1 MSLGA
6 TFGIVLLC
14 LLASAFF
21 SSAEIAFLAANRVRL
36 RHLAE
41 QGSRVARG
49 YMAAFQHPERLLST
63 AMMGVTIAHVVSSA
77 VATTALLFWVGSQAS
92 LWATVIL
99 TPLMLVFGEILPKA
113 LTQPR
118 ATEVAVRTFDPL
130 RAVAWLLAPI
140 VGIANL
146 LVRAILRGL
155 GHGERRD
162 PFVSRADLRLLVER
176 EPDGTTDVREEER
189 EMIEGIFDL
198 VETSA
203 REVMVP
209 LVDVVAVPEDAS
221 IDDAVAMV
229 RESGHSRLPVYRE
242 RIDNVVGVV
251 AALDILGR
259 GAAGETIRT
268 LMRPAHYVPATK
280 RISDL
285 LPEMQRRRIQLAV
298 VVDEYGASQGI
309 VTVGDIIEEIV
320 GAIPDDRERTPSQL
334 VRLPDGSYLVAGRM
348 WIEEIN
354 EALDW
359 SLPTKK
365 DYETVAGL
373 ILASLGHIP
382 RPGEQVTIGGYEL
395 AVVDADERRILK
407 VKVRARERAAD
418 AGPARPPTQLPTQ
431 GGHSA

>member
-1 MSLGA
+1 VTPATSLGV
-6 TFGIVLLC
+6 VLAC

-21 SSAEIAFLAANRVRL
+21 SAAEIAFLAANRVRL

-49 YMAAFQHPERLLST
+49 YMDAFQRPERLLST

-77 VATTALLFWVGSQAS
+77 VATAALLPWLGGQAS
-92 LWATVIL
+92 LWATLAL
-99 TPLMLVFGEILPKA
+99 TPTMLILGEILPKA

-118 ATEVAVRTFDPL
+118 ATAVALRTFDPL
-130 RAVAWLLAPI
+130 RGIAWLLTPV

-146 LVRAILRGL
+146 LVRAILGSL

-176 EPDGTTDVREEER
+176 EPDGKTDVKDEER

-198 VETSA
+198 VETTV

-221 IDDAVAMV
+221 VDEAVAKI
-229 RESGHSRLPVYRE
+229 RESGHSRLPVYRD

-251 AALDILGR
+251 AALDILAR
-259 GAAGETIRT
+259 GASRETIRT

-280 RISDL
+280 RTSDL

-298 VVDEYGASQGI
+298 VVDEYGASEGI
-309 VTVGDIIEEIV
+309 VTVGDVIEEIV
-320 GAIPDDRERTPSQL
+320 GEIPDDREREPSRL
-334 VRLPDGSYLVAGRM
+334 VRLPDGSYLVAGRLG
-348 WIEEIN
+348 IDELN
-354 EALDW
+354 EPLGWD
-359 SLPTKK
+359 LPKKK

-373 ILASLGHIP
+373 ILASLGRIP
-382 RPGEQVTIGGYEL
+382 RPGEQVTVGAYEL

-407 VKVRARERAAD
+407 VKVRARTRGAD
-418 AGPARPPTQLPTQ
+418 SAPSQPQ
-431 GGHSA
+431 GGH

>member
-1 MSLGA
+1 VSLGA

-49 YMAAFQHPERLLST
+49 YMEAFQHPERLLST

-77 VATTALLFWVGSQAS
+77 VATAALLPWVGTQAS
-92 LWATVIL
+92 LWATVTL
-99 TPLMLVFGEILPKA
+99 TPLMLVVGEILPKA

-118 ATEVAVRTFDPL
+118 ATEVALRTFTPL
-130 RAVAWLLAPI
+130 GGIAWLLAPV
-140 VGIANL
+140 VGVANL
-146 LVRAILRGL
+146 LVRGILGTL

-176 EPDGTTDVREEER
+176 EPDGTTDVLEEER

-198 VETSA
+198 VETSV

-209 LVDVVAVPEDAS
+209 LVDVVAVPEDAG
-221 IDDAVAMV
+221 IDEAVAQV
-229 RESGHSRLPVYRE
+229 RQSGHSRLPVYRE

-259 GAAGETIRT
+259 GGSGETIRT

-280 RISDL
+280 RVSDL

-309 VTVGDIIEEIV
+309 VTVGDVIEEIV

-334 VRLPDGSYLVAGRM
+334 VRLPDGSYLVDGRL
-348 WIEEIN
+348 WIEELN
-354 EALDW
+354 EALKWD
-359 SLPTKK
+359 LPTKK

-373 ILASLGHIP
+373 ILASLGRIP
-382 RPGEQVTIGGYEL
+382 RPGEQVTVGAYEL

-407 VKVRARERAAD
+407 VKAQARERAVD
-418 AGPARPPTQLPTQ
+418 RIPPQSQ

>member
-1 MSLGA
+1 VTPASLGVVFA
-6 TFGIVLLC
+6 C

-21 SSAEIAFLAANRVRL
+21 SAAEIAFLAANRVRL

-49 YMAAFQHPERLLST
+49 YMEAFQHPERLLST

-77 VATTALLFWVGSQAS
+77 VATVALLPWLGGRAS
-92 LWATVIL
+92 LWATIAL
-99 TPLMLVFGEILPKA
+99 TPTMLVFGEILPKA

-118 ATEVAVRTFDPL
+118 ATAVALRTFDPL
-130 RAVAWLLAPI
+130 RGVAWLLAPV

-146 LVRAILRGL
+146 LVRAILGGL

-176 EPDGTTDVREEER
+176 EPDGKTDVKDEER

-198 VETSA
+198 VETSV

-209 LVDVVAVPEDAS
+209 LVDVVAVPDDAS
-221 IDDAVAMV
+221 VDDAVAKIQ
-229 RESGHSRLPVYRE
+229 ESGHSRLPVFRE

-251 AALDILGR
+251 AALDILAR
-259 GAAGETIRT
+259 GASGETIRT

-298 VVDEYGASQGI
+298 VVDEYGASEGI
-309 VTVGDIIEEIV
+309 VTVGNVIEEIV
-320 GAIPDDRERTPSQL
+320 GEIPDDRDREPSQL
-334 VRLPDGSYLVAGRM
+334 VRLPDGSYLVTGRLG
-348 WIEEIN
+348 IEELN

-359 SLPTKK
+359 DLPKKK

-373 ILASLGHIP
+373 ILASLGRIP
-382 RPGEQVTIGGYEL
+382 RPGEQVTVGTYEL

-407 VKVRARERAAD
+407 AKVRARRRAAD
-418 AGPARPPTQLPTQ
+418 PAPSQPQ
-431 GGHSA
+431 GGH

>member
-1 MSLGA
+1 MTATVSLV
-6 TFGIVLLC
+6 IVLGC

-41 QGSRVARG
+41 QGSRVARA
-49 YMAAFQHPERLLST
+49 YMEAFQHPERMLST

-77 VATTALLFWVGSQAS
+77 VATAALLPWLGGQAS
-92 LWATVIL
+92 FWATLVL
-99 TPLMLVFGEILPKA
+99 TPTMLVFGEILPKA

-118 ATEVAVRTFDPL
+118 ATGVALRTYDLL
-130 RAVAWLLAPI
+130 RGVAWLLAPV
-140 VGIANL
+140 VGLANL
-146 LVRAILRGL
+146 LVRGILGSL

-176 EPDGTTDVREEER
+176 EPDGKTDVREEER

-198 VETSA
+198 VETSV

-221 IDDAVAMV
+221 VDEAVRTV
-229 RESGHSRLPVYRE
+229 QDSGHSRLPVYRE

-251 AALDILGR
+251 AALDILAR
-259 GAAGETIRT
+259 GSSGEAIRT

-280 RISDL
+280 RTSDL

-309 VTVGDIIEEIV
+309 VTVGDVIEEIV
-320 GAIPDDRERTPSQL
+320 GEIPDDRERTSSQL
-334 VRLPDGSYLVAGRM
+334 VRLPDGSYLVDGRQ
-348 WIEEIN
+348 WIEELN
-354 EALDW
+354 ESLDW
-359 SLPTKK
+359 DLPKK
-365 DYETVAGL
+365 KEYETVAGL
-373 ILASLGHIP
+373 ILDALGRIP
-382 RPGEQVTIGGYEL
+382 RPGEQVIVGAYEL
-395 AVVDADERRILK
+395 AVVDADERRIHK
-407 VKVRARERAAD
+407 VKVLVRGRRGATS
-418 AGPARPPTQLPTQ
+418 PSPPQ
-431 GGHSA
+431 GGH

>member
-1 MSLGA
+1 VTLGA

-49 YMAAFQHPERLLST
+49 YMAAFQQPERLLST

-77 VATTALLFWVGSQAS
+77 VATAALLYWVGGQAS

-99 TPLMLVFGEILPKA
+99 TPLMLVLGEIVPKA

-118 ATEVAVRTFDPL
+118 ATDVALRTFDPL
-130 RAVAWLLAPI
+130 RGVAWLLAPV

-146 LVRAILRGL
+146 LVRAILGGL

-162 PFVSRADLRLLVER
+162 PFVTRADLRLLVER

-198 VETSA
+198 VETSV

-209 LVDVVAVPEDAS
+209 LVDVVAVPEDAT
-221 IDDAVAMV
+221 IDEAVAKL
-229 RESGHSRLPVYRE
+229 RESGHSRLPIYRE
-242 RIDNVVGVV
+242 RIDNVVGVL
-251 AALDILGR
+251 AGLDILGR

-280 RISDL
+280 RVSDL

-298 VVDEYGASQGI
+298 VVDEYGASEGI
-309 VTVGDIIEEIV
+309 VTVGDVVEEIV
-320 GAIPDDRERTPSQL
+320 GTIPDERERTPSQF

-348 WIEEIN
+348 WIEELN

-359 SLPTKK
+359 LLPTKK

-373 ILASLGHIP
+373 ILASLGRIP
-382 RPGEQVTIGGYEL
+382 RPGEQVTVGDYEL

-407 VKVRARERAAD
+407 VKVRKRARAAD
-418 AGPARPPTQLPTQ
+418 RTPAEPQ
-431 GGHSA
+431 GGHPA

>member
-1 MSLGA
+1 VSPG
-6 TFGIVLLC
+6 TPFGLVLLC

-49 YMAAFQHPERLLST
+49 YMDAFQHPEHLLST

-77 VATTALLFWVGSQAS
+77 VVTATLLPWVGGQAS

-113 LTQPR
+113 MTQPR
-118 ATEVAVRTFDPL
+118 ATEVAMRTFYPL
-130 RAVAWLLAPI
+130 RGIAWLLAPI
-140 VGIANL
+140 VGVANL
-146 LVRAILRGL
+146 LVRAILGGL

-162 PFVSRADLRLLVER
+162 PFVTRADLRLLVER

-198 VETSA
+198 VETSV

-221 IDDAVAMV
+221 IDDAVV
-229 RESGHSRLPVYRE
+229 KIGESGHSRLPVYRE

-259 GAAGETIRT
+259 GTAGETMKT

-280 RISDL
+280 RVSDL
-285 LPEMQRRRIQLAV
+285 LPEMQRRRIQLVV
-298 VVDEYGASQGI
+298 VVDEYGASEGI
-309 VTVGDIIEEIV
+309 ATVGDVIEEIV
-320 GAIPDDRERTPSQL
+320 GEIPDDRERTPSPL
-334 VRLPDGSYLVAGRM
+334 VRLPDGSYLVNGRM
-348 WIEEIN
+348 WIEELN

-359 SLPTKK
+359 DLPTKK

-373 ILASLGHIP
+373 ILASLGRIP
-382 RPGEQVTIGGYEL
+382 RPGEQVTIGRFEL

-407 VKVRARERAAD
+407 VKVRASERT
-418 AGPARPPTQLPTQ
+418 GGRTPAKPQEGDR
-431 GGHSA
+431 A

>member
-1 MSLGA
+1 VSLG
-6 TFGIVLLC
+6 TTLGIVLLS

-41 QGSRVARG
+41 RGSRVARG
-49 YMAAFQHPERLLST
+49 YMEAFQRPEQLLST

-77 VATTALLFWVGSQAS
+77 VVTAALLPWVGAQAS

-99 TPLMLVFGEILPKA
+99 TPLMLVFGEIVPKA

-118 ATEVAVRTFDPL
+118 ATEVALRTFDAL
-130 RAVAWLLAPI
+130 RGSAWLLAPV
-140 VGIANL
+140 VGAANL
-146 LVRAILRGL
+146 LVRAILGGL

-162 PFVSRADLRLLVER
+162 PFVSRTDLRLLFER
-176 EPDGTTDVREEER
+176 EPDGATDVLEEER

-198 VETSA
+198 VETSV

-221 IDDAVAMV
+221 TDEVIAKIQQ
-229 RESGHSRLPVYRE
+229 SGHSRLLVYRE

-251 AALDILGR
+251 AVLDILGR
-259 GAAGETIRT
+259 GATGETIRT

-280 RISDL
+280 RVSDL

-309 VTVGDIIEEIV
+309 VTVVDIIEEIV
-320 GAIPDDRERTPSQL
+320 GVIPDDRERTPSQL
-334 VRLPDGSYLVAGRM
+334 ARLPDGSYLVDGRL
-348 WIEEIN
+348 WIEELN
-354 EALDW
+354 ETLEWD
-359 SLPTKK
+359 LPTKK

-373 ILASLGHIP
+373 ILAFLGRIP
-382 RPGEQVTIGGYEL
+382 RPGEQVTVGAYEL
-395 AVVDADERRILK
+395 TVVDADERRILK
-407 VKVRARERAAD
+407 VKVQAHNRAAD
-418 AGPARPPTQLPTQ
+418 STPAKSQ
-431 GGHSA
+431 GGH

>member
-1 MSLGA
+1 VTLASLGV
-6 TFGIVLLC
+6 ILVC

-21 SSAEIAFLAANRVRL
+21 SAAEIAFLAANRVRL

-41 QGSRVARG
+41 QSSRVARG
-49 YMAAFQHPERLLST
+49 YMEAFQHPEQLLST

-77 VATTALLFWVGSQAS
+77 VATAALLPWLGGQAS
-92 LWATVIL
+92 LWATIIL
-99 TPLMLVFGEILPKA
+99 TPTMLVFGEILPKA

-118 ATEVAVRTFDPL
+118 ATAVALRTFDPL
-130 RAVAWLLAPI
+130 RAVAWLLAPV

-146 LVRAILRGL
+146 LVRAILGGL

-162 PFVSRADLRLLVER
+162 LFVSRADLRLLVER

-198 VETSA
+198 VETSV

-209 LVDVVAVPEDAS
+209 LVDIVAVPEDGSVDEA
-221 IDDAVAMV
+221 IARI

-251 AALDILGR
+251 MALDILAR
-259 GAAGETIRT
+259 GAAGETMRT

-298 VVDEYGASQGI
+298 VVDEYGASEGI
-309 VTVGDIIEEIV
+309 VTLGNVIEEIV
-320 GAIPDDRERTPSQL
+320 GEIPDDREGEPSQL
-334 VRLPDGSYLVAGRM
+334 VRLPDGSYLVAGRL
-348 WIEEIN
+348 WIEELN
-354 EALDW
+354 DVLDW
-359 SLPTKK
+359 DLPKKK

-373 ILASLGHIP
+373 ILASLGRIP
-382 RPGEQVTIGGYEL
+382 RPGEQVTVGAYEL
-395 AVVDADERRILK
+395 AVVDSDERRILK
-407 VKVRARERAAD
+407 AKVRARDRAA
-418 AGPARPPTQLPTQ
+418 GPTPTQPQ
-431 GGHSA
+431 GGH

>member
-1 MSLGA
+1 M
-6 TFGIVLLC
+6 GIVLLC

-49 YMAAFQHPERLLST
+49 YMDAFQHPEGLLST

-77 VATTALLFWVGSQAS
+77 VATATLLLWLSGGQAS
-92 LWATVIL
+92 LWATIIL
-99 TPLMLVFGEILPKA
+99 TPLMLVFGEIVPKA

-118 ATEVAVRTFDPL
+118 ATEVAIRTYYPL
-130 RAVAWLLAPI
+130 RGIAWLLAPV
-140 VGIANL
+140 VGLANV
-146 LVRAILRGL
+146 LVRAILGGL

-198 VETSA
+198 VETSV

-221 IDDAVAMV
+221 IDDAVAKIG
-229 RESGHSRLPVYRE
+229 ESGHSRLPVYRE

-259 GAAGETIRT
+259 GGAAGETIKT
-268 LMRPAHYVPATK
+268 LMRPARYVPVTK
-280 RISDL
+280 RVSDL
-285 LPEMQRRRIQLAV
+285 LPEMQRRRIQLVV

-309 VTVGDIIEEIV
+309 ATVGDVVEEIV
-320 GAIPDDRERTPSQL
+320 GEIPDDRERAPSQL
-334 VRLPDGSYLVAGRM
+334 VRLPDGSYLVNGRM
-348 WIEEIN
+348 WLEELN

-359 SLPTKK
+359 DLPTKK

-373 ILASLGHIP
+373 ILTSLGHIP
-382 RPGEQVTIGGYEL
+382 RPGEQVAVGAYEL

-407 VKVRARERAAD
+407 VKVRARERPAA
-418 AGPARPPTQLPTQ
+418 PAPAKPPE
-431 GGHSA
+431 GDRA

>member
-1 MSLGA
+1 MSFGA
-6 TFGIVLLC
+6 TLGIVLLC

-49 YMAAFQHPERLLST
+49 YMEAFQHPERLLST

-77 VATTALLFWVGSQAS
+77 VATAALIAWIGGQAS

-118 ATEVAVRTFDPL
+118 ATEVAIRTFDPL
-130 RAVAWLLAPI
+130 RAVAWLLAPV
-140 VGIANL
+140 VGVANL
-146 LVRAILRGL
+146 LVRALLGGL

-176 EPDGTTDVREEER
+176 EPDGTTDVRAEER

-198 VETSA
+198 VETSV

-209 LVDVVAVPEDAS
+209 LVDVIAVPEDAG
-221 IDDAVAMV
+221 IDEAVTKL

-242 RIDNVVGVV
+242 RIDNVVGVI
-251 AALDILGR
+251 AGLDILGR
-259 GAAGETIRT
+259 GGATGETIRT

-298 VVDEYGASQGI
+298 VVDEYGASEGI
-309 VTVGDIIEEIV
+309 VTVGDVIEEIV
-320 GAIPDDRERTPSQL
+320 GAIPDDRERAPSQF

-348 WIEEIN
+348 GIEELN

-359 SLPTKK
+359 DVPTKK

-373 ILASLGHIP
+373 ILASLGRIP
-382 RPGEQVTIGGYEL
+382 RPGEQVTVGDYEL

-407 VKVRARERAAD
+407 VKVRAREGAAN
-418 AGPARPPTQLPTQ
+418 RPPAQAQ
-431 GGHSA
+431 GGS

>member
-1 MSLGA
+1 
-6 TFGIVLLC
+6 
-14 LLASAFF
+14 
-21 SSAEIAFLAANRVRL
+21 
-36 RHLAE
+36 
-41 QGSRVARG
+41 
-49 YMAAFQHPERLLST
+49 
-63 AMMGVTIAHVVSSA
+63 
-77 VATTALLFWVGSQAS
+77 VATAALLPWVGGQAS

-99 TPLMLVFGEILPKA
+99 TPLMLVFGEIVPKA
-113 LTQPR
+113 FTQPR
-118 ATEVAVRTFDPL
+118 ATDAALRTFDPL
-130 RAVAWLLAPI
+130 RGVAWLLAPV

-146 LVRAILRGL
+146 LVRAILGSL

-176 EPDGTTDVREEER
+176 EPDGATDVREEER

-198 VETSA
+198 VETSV

-209 LVDVVAVPEDAS
+209 LVDVVAVPEDAT
-221 IDDAVAMV
+221 IDEAVAKLQ
-229 RESGHSRLPVYRE
+229 ESGHSRLPIYRE

-251 AALDILGR
+251 AGLDILGR

-280 RISDL
+280 RVSDL

-298 VVDEYGASQGI
+298 VVDEYGASEGI
-309 VTVGDIIEEIV
+309 VTVGNVIEEIV
-320 GAIPDDRERTPSQL
+320 GAIPDERERTPSQF

-348 WIEEIN
+348 WIEELN

-359 SLPTKK
+359 LLPTKK

-373 ILASLGHIP
+373 ILASLGRIP
-382 RPGEQVTIGGYEL
+382 RPGEQVTVGDYEL

-407 VKVRARERAAD
+407 VKVRKRAHAAD
-418 AGPARPPTQLPTQ
+418 RTPAEPQ
-431 GGHSA
+431 GGHPA

>member
-1 MSLGA
+1 VSLG
-6 TFGIVLLC
+6 TTLGVVFLC

-49 YMAAFQHPERLLST
+49 YMEAFQRPERLLST

-77 VATTALLFWVGSQAS
+77 VATAALLPGVGGQAS

-113 LTQPR
+113 LTQAR
-118 ATEVAVRTFDPL
+118 ATEVAIRTFDPL
-130 RAVAWLLAPI
+130 RGVAWLLAPI

-221 IDDAVAMV
+221 IDDAVAKV
-229 RESGHSRLPVYRE
+229 RESGHSRLPVYRQ

-268 LMRPAHYVPATK
+268 LMRPANYVPATK

-298 VVDEYGASQGI
+298 VVDEYGASEGI

-320 GAIPDDRERTPSQL
+320 GEIPDDRERSPSPL

-348 WIEEIN
+348 WMEELN

-359 SLPTKK
+359 DLPTKK

-373 ILASLGHIP
+373 ILASLGRIP

-407 VKVRARERAAD
+407 VKVRARDRAAN
-418 AGPARPPTQLPTQ
+418 PAPAQSQ
-431 GGHSA
+431 GGP